1 MMKKILSLIIFA
13 FLLAAC
19 AKVPPLGKIGQKLEY
34 KGYAMTVTAVDEAED
49 FDTTRKART
58 GYKLVAVE
66 VLIESGGS
74 NVTISP
80 AHTKLVDGSK
90 RDYTA
95 RTTGKE
101 PVLTEQ
107 YNIPKGQSVRG
118 WITYEV
124 PKGVRTLIFVNTLPK
139 EFNHEQLAVRLS
151 E

>member
-1 MMKKILSLIIFA
+1 MMKLLRLLILF

-34 KGYAMTVTAVDEAED
+34 RGYAMTVTAVDEAED
-49 FDTTRKART
+49 FPNARKARA

-66 VLIESGGS
+66 VLIESNAN

-80 AHTKLVDGSK
+80 PHTKLVDGSK
-90 RDYTA
+90 RDYNA

-101 PVLTEQ
+101 PVMIEQ
-107 YNIPKGQSVRG
+107 YDIPKGQSVRG
-118 WITYEV
+118 WLTYEV
-124 PKGVRTLIFVNTLPK
+124 PKGVRSLIFVNTLPK

>member
-1 MMKKILSLIIFA
+1 MKKKILSLMIFA
-13 FLLAAC
+13 FVLAAC
-19 AKVPPLGKIGQKLEY
+19 AKVPPLGKVGQKLEY
-34 KGYAMTVTAVDEAED
+34 KGYAMTVTAVEEAED
-49 FDTTRKART
+49 FPTTRKART
-58 GYKLVAVE
+58 GYKLIAVE

-80 AHTKLVDGSK
+80 PHTKLVDGSK

-101 PVLTEQ
+101 PLMAET
-107 YNIPKGQSVRG
+107 YDIPKGQSQRG

-124 PKGVRTLIFVNTLPK
+124 PKGVRVLTFVNTLPK
-139 EFNHEQLAVRLS
+139 EFDHAELAVRLS

>member
-1 MMKKILSLIIFA
+1 MKRFIGFILLM

-19 AKVPPLGKIGQKLEY
+19 AKVPDVGKIGQRLEY

-49 FDTTRKART
+49 FFTTRKARA

-66 VLIESGGS
+66 VLIESNAS

-80 AHTKLVDGSK
+80 PHTKLVDGSK
-90 RDYTA
+90 RDYEA
-95 RTTGKE
+95 RATGKE
-101 PVLTEQ
+101 PVMTEQ
-107 YNIPKGQSVRG
+107 YDIPKGTSVRG

-124 PKGVRTLIFVNTLPK
+124 PKGVRTLLFVNTLPK
-139 EFNHEQLAVRLS
+139 EFNHEQLVVRLR